1 MATTTDQSLTA
12 VSPSGER
19 HWRRALGTRC
29 SRRPPPPPRP
39 RPAAPRATAG
49 RAVRRSR
56 RRCCSAPSARA
67 RPTAARRARWE
78 TRAPPLRTARRTRL
92 LRVRVRVH
100 VHVHVHVRACMLACV
115 CAASSAATALDA
127 VPATEAGTKGSQA
140 APAEASAMADEQ
152 GAVMD
157 GNEIK
162 KFRDVQR
169 QAHLLKSVIC
179 NNCC

>member
-1 MATTTDQSLTA
+1 MP
-12 VSPSGER
+12 PS
-19 HWRRALGTRC
+19 
-29 SRRPPPPPRP
+29 SRRKSSTKSLAVCVRVCV
-39 RPAAPRATAG
+39 RVRA
-49 RAVRRSR
+49 
-56 RRCCSAPSARA
+56 
-67 RPTAARRARWE
+67 
-78 TRAPPLRTARRTRL
+78 
-92 LRVRVRVH
+92 RVRVR
-100 VHVHVHVRACMLACV
+100 VRACMLACV

-179 NNCC
+179 NNCA

>member
-1 MATTTDQSLTA
+1 MGGSVT
-12 VSPSGER
+12 SPD
-19 HWRRALGTRC
+19 
-29 SRRPPPPPRP
+29 PPVHVCVC
-39 RPAAPRATAG
+39 ACA
-49 RAVRRSR
+49 
-56 RRCCSAPSARA
+56 C
-67 RPTAARRARWE
+67 
-78 TRAPPLRTARRTRL
+78 
-92 LRVRVRVH
+92 VRVRVH
-100 VHVHVHVRACMLACV
+100 VRVHVRACMLACV

-169 QAHLLKSVIC
+169 QAHLLNSVIC
-179 NNCC
+179 NDCA